1 MSLWGYTDNV
11 AIKGT
16 VAVTTAANTVT
27 GTSTEFVSNVKQGD
41 YLTVAGQK
49 YQVIQVNSNTSIYIN
64 SVASSIATG
73 QTAYLQQ
80 GPKFLANVDSIS
92 GEDGRENNVQSIQ
105 NVYGVDLSEMQ
116 TSVLSSITV
125 DVAGNYTTAAKSNT
139 TVTLTTTGAS
149 QPTVNATATIS
160 YTGANVT
167 SFTITNPGA
176 GYTSA
181 AQSNTTAVIAT
192 TGAAVPAQNATATV
206 AFTSGTTQSNASH
219 TGWSTYITYTDA
231 NGSVREKSEVL
242 VAMSKNFT
250 ASAAGDNEDT
260 VFPD

>member
-1 MSLWGYTDNV
+1 MSSWGYTDNV

-41 YLTVAGQK
+41 YLTIGGRK
-49 YQVIQVNSNTSIYIN
+49 YQVDQVNSNTSIYIN
-64 SVASSIATG
+64 SVASAIATG

-80 GPKFLANVDSIS
+80 GPKFLANVNSIA
-92 GEDGRENNVQSIQ
+92 GEAGRQNNVSTIQ

-116 TSVLSSITV
+116 TSIVSSISVGT
-125 DVAGNYTTAAKSNT
+125 AGNYATAAKSNT
-139 TVTLTTTGAS
+139 TITIATTGAL
-149 QPTVNATATIS
+149 QPSVNATATIN

-176 GYTSA
+176 GYSA
-181 AQSNTTAVIAT
+181 DVQANTAATIAT
-192 TGAAVPAQNATATV
+192 TGATQPTQNATATL
-206 AFTSGTTQSNASH
+206 AFTSGTTQSNTSH
-219 TGWSTYITYTDA
+219 TGWSSYITYTDA
-231 NGSVREKSEVL
+231 NGTVREKSEVL

-250 ASAAGDNEDT
+250 AAAAGDDEDT